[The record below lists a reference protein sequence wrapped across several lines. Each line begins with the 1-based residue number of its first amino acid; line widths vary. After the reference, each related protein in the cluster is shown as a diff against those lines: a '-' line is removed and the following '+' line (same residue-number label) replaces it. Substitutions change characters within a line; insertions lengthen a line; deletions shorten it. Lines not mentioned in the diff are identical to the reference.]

1 MEGLLLISP
10 QSDRSKLGLGVS
22 PGDVRYEEI
31 KALLEKEAD
40 RIIQNGNQYIVPD
53 DIMNVVS
60 PSYLEEKE

>member
-1 MEGLLLISP
+1 M
-10 QSDRSKLGLGVS
+10 S

-40 RIIQNGNQYIVPD
+40 RIIQNGSQYIVPD